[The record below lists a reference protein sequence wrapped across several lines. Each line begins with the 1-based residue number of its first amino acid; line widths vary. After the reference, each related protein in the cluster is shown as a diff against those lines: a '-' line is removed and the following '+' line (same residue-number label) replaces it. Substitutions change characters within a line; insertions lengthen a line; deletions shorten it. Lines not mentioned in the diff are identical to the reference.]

1 MNRLVP
7 ALATAA
13 LLVGGAQAAPVT
25 TDGAT
30 FTLTL
35 GADTLTVG
43 AIGDA
48 EMTDAGGVRFAAA
61 ESNSLLSGTDFGGT
75 EVGTGVTL
83 STADGAVVA
92 LTDFVIEDGVMFGRI
107 TARGVD
113 GSDGLLMYGT
123 TALFEIEDANEG
135 FDLRLDGAAGAV
147 LSEVLGMDMGG
158 KVVAQLQ
165 AAPSATPIPGALLL
179 FATGAGA
186 LIARRRIAKA

>member
-1 MNRLVP
+1 MKRLLP

-13 LLVGGAQAAPVT
+13 FSLGIAQAAPVT

-30 FTLTL
+30 FMLML
-35 GADTLTVG
+35 GGDTLTIG

-48 EMTDAGGVRFAAA
+48 EMTDEGGVRFAAA
-61 ESNSLLSGTDFGGT
+61 GSDSLLSGTSFGGT

-107 TARGVD
+107 TAQGMD

-123 TALFEIEDANEG
+123 TALFEIEDAGEG

-158 KVVAQLQ
+158 KIVAQLQ
-165 AAPSATPIPGALLL
+165 AAPTATPVPGALLL

-186 LIARRRIAKA
+186 LVARRRIAKA